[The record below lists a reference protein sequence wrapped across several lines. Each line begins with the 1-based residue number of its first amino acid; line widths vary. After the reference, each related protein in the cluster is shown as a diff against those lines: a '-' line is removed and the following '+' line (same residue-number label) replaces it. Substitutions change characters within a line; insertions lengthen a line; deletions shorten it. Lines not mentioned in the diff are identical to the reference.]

1 MERNNGG
8 QILGLVLIIT
18 GVIMVGQK
26 LGLWSVNWQEWW
38 SNWWPLLLIL
48 MGIRILIRRS

>member
-8 QILGLVLIIT
+8 QIAGLVLIVT

-48 MGIRILIRRS
+48 AGVRIMTRR